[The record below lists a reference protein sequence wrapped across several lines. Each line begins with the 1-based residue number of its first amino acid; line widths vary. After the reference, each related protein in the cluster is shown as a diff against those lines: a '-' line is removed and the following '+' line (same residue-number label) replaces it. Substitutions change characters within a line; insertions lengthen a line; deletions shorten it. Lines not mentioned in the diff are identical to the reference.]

1 MSRVPPAP
9 NALPTLLTV
18 LKLGHGQAAL
28 GGVNV
33 PF

>member
-9 NALPTLLTV
+9 ITLPTLLTV
-18 LKLGHGQAAL
+18 LKLHHVQAAL